1 MEIWFYAT
9 VGYVVLMHIWSM
21 EEYILQMAKRMIGRG
36 DMASL
41 QGEEMSTGPG
51 STGFIAVYFN
61 S

>member
-1 MEIWFYAT
+1 
-9 VGYVVLMHIWSM
+9 MHIWSM
-21 EEYILQMAKRMIGRG
+21 EEYILQIAKRMIGRG